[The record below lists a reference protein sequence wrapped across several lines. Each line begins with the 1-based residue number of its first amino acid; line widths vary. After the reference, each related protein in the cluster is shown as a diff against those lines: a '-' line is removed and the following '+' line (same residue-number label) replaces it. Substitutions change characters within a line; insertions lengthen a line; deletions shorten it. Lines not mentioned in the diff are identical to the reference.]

1 MGLETARAKNIRVDS
16 NSVVFYFSATK
27 LSFTKVFCRTAVFA
41 GDRNHVIPSAITNSN
56 SMKQPL
62 TVIVPCKN
70 EQLNIRA
77 CIESFYELA
86 DEIIIADSGSSDL
99 TMELAGTFEKVRIV
113 ERDYVT
119 SGDFK
124 NWAIPQATHEWVL
137 IVDADERIT
146 HALSEEI
153 KLTLSRGPESDGYW
167 INRENH
173 FMGTPLKF
181 GDARSDDVLRL
192 FHRDRG
198 RYHGP
203 SDHGEVQISSGKVGR
218 LAESMTHFSIWD
230 YDQLHAKLSRYTK
243 LQARQ
248 WSEAGKDTS
257 WFKLLIRPMWR
268 FFREYI
274 LQGSI
279 LDGKA
284 GIQTAWICAFYS
296 FNKQARLWEINH
308 GQDQPDP
315 DAVYFRELDSRHADG
330 VEDVGSAIAELQS
343 MDARKAA

>member
-1 MGLETARAKNIRVDS
+1 
-16 NSVVFYFSATK
+16 
-27 LSFTKVFCRTAVFA
+27 
-41 GDRNHVIPSAITNSN
+41 
-56 SMKQPL
+56 MKQPL
-62 TVIVPCKN
+62 TVIVPCKD
-70 EQLNIRA
+70 EQRNIRA

-86 DEIIIADSGSSDL
+86 DEIIIADSGSTDL
-99 TMELAGTFEKVRIV
+99 TMELAATFENVRIIQR
-113 ERDYVT
+113 EYIT

-124 NWAIPQATHEWVL
+124 NWAIPQASHQWVL

-146 HALSEEI
+146 PELADEI
-153 KLTLSRGPESDGYW
+153 RLTLNRGPHFDGYW

-173 FMGTPLKF
+173 FMGHPLRF
-181 GDARSDDVLRL
+181 GDARSDGVLRL

-198 RYHGP
+198 RYEGP
-203 SDHGEVQISSGKVGR
+203 SDHGEVQISSGKVGK
-218 LAESMTHFSIWD
+218 LSASMTHFSIWD

-248 WSEAGKDTS
+248 WADSGKDTS

-296 FNKQARLWEINH
+296 FNKQARLWEITQ
-308 GQDQPDP
+308 GLDQMDP
-315 DAVYFRELDSRHADG
+315 DAVYFRDLEAQEKLEQEESAKPVARTIADPS
-330 VEDVGSAIAELQS
+330 D
-343 MDARKAA
+343 RKAA